1 MIAYVAGKL
10 AEKKPTEVVID
21 VHGIGYHVLIPTSTF
36 ERLPNVGEAVKL
48 YTHHY
53 IREDAH
59 QLFGF
64 GKVSERSLFRM
75 MIAVSGIGPKLGLAA
90 LSAMSPTELRDRVL
104 EGDTSLLTRI
114 PGVGRK
120 TAERLVVELKDRLSK
135 TDLFDGAAAPLSGG
149 TDERAAARADALAA
163 LMALGLTRAA
173 AEKALRKVL
182 RQNAGIQSPDELV
195 RLALRER

>member
-10 AEKKPTEVVID
+10 SEKKPTEVVID
-21 VHGIGYHVLIPTSTF
+21 VQGLGYHVLIPTSTF
-36 ERLPNVGEAVKL
+36 ERLPEVGGEVKL
-48 YTHHY
+48 FTHHY
-53 IREDAH
+53 VREDAH

-64 GKVSERSLFRM
+64 ANVAERSLFRM
-75 MIAVSGIGPKLGLAA
+75 MISVSGIGPKLGLAA
-90 LSAMSPTELRDRVL
+90 LSAMTPSELRDYVL

-135 TDLFDGAAAPLSGG
+135 ADLFGGAATPLSGG
-149 TDERAAARADALAA
+149 DAARAEARADALAA
-163 LMALGLTRAA
+163 LVALGLSRAA

-182 RQNAGIQSPDELV
+182 RQHAGIQSPDELV